1 MFLDLFYFLLK
12 KSNQLQRA
20 ITCILHRW
28 FVNDNWVFAHLFDD
42 PKPFIIKNLWKYKV
56 WFNEIIFETWINLV
70 KIPRARVA
78 YVIHYIRIGHLWR
91 NFISTSSAKSR
102 ENIKCFIRHY
112 LRTFRSPLTKFYF
125 NFLRK
130 ISVTIASNF

>member
-42 PKPFIIKNLWKYKV
+42 PKPFIIILKELWKYKV
-56 WFNEIIFETWINLV
+56 WCNEMISWKYLV
-70 KIPRARVA
+70 HVL
-78 YVIHYIRIGHLWR
+78 HSSYI
-91 NFISTSSAKSR
+91 T
-102 ENIKCFIRHY
+102 Y
-112 LRTFRSPLTKFYF
+112 L
-125 NFLRK
+125 
-130 ISVTIASNF
+130 